1 MSVPCIQKYKKTLSV
16 SVFDNTLDREIEDIA
31 DEFIYN
37 SLLKDSVNP
46 TDKLSHKTKSKEVI
60 LKYLSD

>member
-1 MSVPCIQKYKKTLSV
+1 MSVPCIRKYKKTLSV